1 MGISLEVDVYIPVRR
16 PKKLSIFMKFRPHL
30 FDSYQ
35 PLSLLAAVL
44 GCYGETVILVLP
56 ITVEIDGKK
65 MKRATKLQGIVF
77 NFYNK
82 RIII

>member
-16 PKKLSIFMKFRPHL
+16 PKNLSIFMKFRPHL

-56 ITVEIDGKK
+56 IIVEIVREENEKGNQIA
-65 MKRATKLQGIVF
+65 RYCF
-77 NFYNK
+77 
-82 RIII
+82 